1 MWKKYE
7 ISLDWKLI
15 RQVKK
20 NTDDIAEI
28 KTTVAELKSSVAK
41 LKSFVAKLETFV
53 AKLKSSVTKLETS
66 MAGMQNDIK
75 EIKDL
80 LISHFSNRNMKMI
93 GKKRKRSRR
102 QNN

>member
-28 KTTVAELKSSVAK
+28 KTTVAEL
-41 LKSFVAKLETFV
+41 ETSV
-53 AKLKSSVTKLETS
+53 AKLKSSVAKLETS